1 MTLSIDDIQLENY
14 ILEEELGRGDLTIV
28 YRARRKTDDA
38 VVAVKVVAPQ
48 FTFDELFV
56 HRFKDIA
63 KQSTK
68 LEHPNIVCTYEADQE
83 GDILYLVREL
93 IDARTL
99 ADILEQE
106 GPFSAQRM
114 LTVARQISAAL
125 DYAHQK
131 SISHGDLS
139 ANRVFIGVNDHVV
152 VADFGQSQAMAGTSL
167 VKQGFA
173 VGAPETM
180 APERVHGGQGPTRQS
195 DLYSLGV
202 LCYQMLVG
210 QPPFTGT
217 PAAIL
222 HAQAYE
228 QPKSLHL
235 VNPGISVPLSEAIDR
250 MLSKGLEL
258 RYNTGAE
265 FTRALA
271 VATEGTAPVRSPSAA
286 AAQLKE
292 AGLEKTSIW
301 RRPWVWA
308 LIALPFI
315 ILLLLAGFW
324 GIFMWNASRPVV
336 ATTPTAIVEP
346 TVADT
351 AVSQP
356 DTAAAIDSPAPT
368 DEPAQ
373 TPTPVPE
380 SPFTPAPTPTPVS
393 LPTPGAPTVAADS
406 PFNNLQLARNITDDN
421 KPENVNTSF
430 APNSQP
436 IYLFFEYSGIEP
448 GTNWSHRWTWGDT
461 ELDTYSDI
469 WPDSYSSRG
478 TAWVYYSPTGGY
490 QPGPYKVT
498 LEVDG
503 QTVATATF
511 VIESP

>member
-1 MTLSIDDIQLENY
+1 MTLSIDDIQLDNY
-14 ILEEELGRGDLTIV
+14 ILEKELGRGDLTVV

-38 VVAVKVVAPQ
+38 VVALKVVAPQ

-68 LEHPNIVCTYEADQE
+68 LEHPNIVRTYEAGQE
-83 GDILYLVREL
+83 KDTLYLVREL

-99 ADILEQE
+99 ADILEE
-106 GPFSAQRM
+106 AGTFSSQRM
-114 LTVARQISAAL
+114 LTIARQISAAL

-131 SISHGDLS
+131 SITHGDLS
-139 ANRVFIGVNDHVV
+139 ANRVFVGANDHVI
-152 VADFGQSQAMAGTSL
+152 VADFGQTQAMTGTSL

-180 APERVHGGQGPTRQS
+180 APERVNGGQGPTRQS

-202 LCYQMLVG
+202 LCYQMLAG
-210 QPPFTGT
+210 APPFTGN
-217 PAAIL
+217 PAEIL
-222 HAQAYE
+222 HAQGYE
-228 QPKSLHL
+228 QPQSLHL
-235 VNPGISVPLSEAIDR
+235 VNPEVSVPLSEAIDR

-271 VATEGTAPVRSPSAA
+271 VAAEGTAPVRSPSAVA
-286 AAQLKE
+286 SQLKD
-292 AGLEKTSIW
+292 AGLEKTPVW
-301 RRPWVWA
+301 KRPWVWVLA
-308 LIALPFI
+308 ALPVI
-315 ILLLLAGFW
+315 VLLLIAGFW
-324 GIFMWNASRPVV
+324 GISRWLINQSVV
-336 ATTPTAIVEP
+336 ASPTVIVEP
-346 TVADT
+346 AAVATVE
-351 AVSQP
+351 SRP
-356 DTAAAIDSPAPT
+356 DTPTVENTPVPAE
-368 DEPAQ
+368 EPAQ
-373 TPTPVPE
+373 SPMPTP
-380 SPFTPAPTPTPVS
+380 SSTFTPASTSTPVS
-393 LPTPGAPTVAADS
+393 LPTPGAPAIAADS

-421 KPENVNTSF
+421 RPENIGMSF

-436 IYLFFEYSGIEP
+436 IYLFFDYNGIEP

-461 ELDTYSDI
+461 ELDAYPDT
-469 WPDSYSSRG
+469 WPESYSTRG

-490 QPGPYKVT
+490 QSGPYKVT
-498 LEVDG
+498 LEVEG